1 MRIVRDKLPINAHN
15 RIATPYQADPS
26 SPRLVLAMPHLRRR
40 AFTLVE
46 LLVVIAIIGVLVALL
61 LPAIQAARE
70 AARRQQCANNLKN
83 LALGAINCH
92 DINDHFLTGGWGW
105 FWVGDANRG
114 GGKEQPGGWVFNV
127 LPFVELNQMHALAGD
142 GNPNGITT
150 QQKNGALR
158 LIQSPLDLIRCPS
171 RRHGNVHPKPQDGA
185 YYARNCSNASSAAA
199 AIAGRSDYAINC
211 GDRNIV
217 EVGAGP
223 DASTDYTQADRF
235 NWIYD
240 PQGNV
245 ARPSSQTD
253 AFNRMLTGIAFERSE
268 VGVHHIEDGTSAT
281 YLIGEK
287 YLNPLAYETGNDPG
301 DNETWCTGFNNDNY
315 RSGFDLPV
323 VDTPGVAYQ
332 NRFGSAHPTGWHMS
346 WCDGHVDYQS
356 YDIDQFVHRG
366 NANRSDG
373 GRPFGA
379 PQR

>member
-1 MRIVRDKLPINAHN
+1 
-15 RIATPYQADPS
+15 
-26 SPRLVLAMPHLRRR
+26 MPHLRQR

-92 DINDHFLTGGWGW
+92 DINNHFLTGGWGW

-114 GGKEQPGGWVFNV
+114 SSRNQPGGWVFNV

-142 GNPNGITT
+142 GNPAEITT
-150 QQKNGALR
+150 QQRDGALR

-171 RRHGNVHPKPQDGA
+171 RRHGNVHPKPVDGA
-185 YYARNCSNASSAAA
+185 YYARNCSNASSAAEA
-199 AIAGRSDYAINC
+199 VAGRSDYAINC
-211 GDRNIV
+211 GDRDLT
-217 EVGAGP
+217 EDGAGP
-223 DASTDYTQADRF
+223 DASRDYTTADRTVWRF
-235 NWIYD
+235 TS
-240 PQGNV
+240 QGDLAAN
-245 ARPSSQTD
+245 PND
-253 AFNRMLTGIAFERSE
+253 LNNKLTGVSFVRSE
-268 VGVHHIEDGTSAT
+268 VGVQHIEDGTSMT

-287 YLNPLAYETGNDPG
+287 YLNPVNYETGQDSG
-301 DNETWCTGFNNDNY
+301 DNETWCTGFNNDNF
-315 RSGFDLPV
+315 RTGFDVPL
-323 VDTPGVAYQ
+323 VDTPGLQAQ
-332 NRFGSAHPTGWHMS
+332 NRFGSAHPTGWFMS

-356 YDIDQFVHRG
+356 YDIDRFVHRG

-379 PQR
+379 PLR